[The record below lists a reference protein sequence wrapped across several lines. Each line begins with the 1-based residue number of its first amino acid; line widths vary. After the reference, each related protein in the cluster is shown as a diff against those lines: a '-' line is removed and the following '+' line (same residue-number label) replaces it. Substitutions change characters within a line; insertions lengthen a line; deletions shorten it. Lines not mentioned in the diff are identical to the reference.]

1 MTSIQIHSSKLSW
14 LAHGLTLLAAITCT
28 SCVSLITPDKAPFT
42 PNQKTSSPVGI
53 SVGDTRQ
60 NVSGSAGASGSR
72 YYGRCRLGLYGIPTP
87 ILDPASSVAER
98 VTKHLEAGFQQ
109 KGVEVR
115 TIQAAKGQAVDTSP
129 KALSAAGARKVLQL
143 TIEDD
148 TWIDFANPL
157 YGAASILYFNVTARV
172 FSPSGKLLA
181 TSTRKLQRDFHYDP
195 NDSLFN
201 QALLSF
207 QPEFT
212 NLINEPAIKS
222 ALVP

>member
-1 MTSIQIHSSKLSW
+1 MTSFQIHSSKFSF
-14 LAHGLTLLAAITCT
+14 LAHALTLLAAITCT
-28 SCVSLITPDKAPFT
+28 SCVSLVTPDKAPFT

-53 SVGDTRQ
+53 SVSDTRQ

-87 ILDPASSVAER
+87 ILDPGSSVAER
-98 VTKHLEAGFQQ
+98 VTKHLEAGFKQ

-115 TIQAAKGQAVDTSP
+115 TIQAVKGQSVDTSP
-129 KALSAAGARKVLQL
+129 TALSAAGARKVLQL

-181 TSTRKLQRDFHYDP
+181 TSTRKVQRDFHYDA

-212 NLINEPAIKS
+212 KLINEPAIKS
-222 ALVP
+222 ALAP

>member
-1 MTSIQIHSSKLSW
+1 
-14 LAHGLTLLAAITCT
+14 
-28 SCVSLITPDKAPFT
+28 
-42 PNQKTSSPVGI
+42 
-53 SVGDTRQ
+53 
-60 NVSGSAGASGSR
+60 
-72 YYGRCRLGLYGIPTP
+72 
-87 ILDPASSVAER
+87 
-98 VTKHLEAGFQQ
+98 
-109 KGVEVR
+109 
-115 TIQAAKGQAVDTSP
+115 VDTSP